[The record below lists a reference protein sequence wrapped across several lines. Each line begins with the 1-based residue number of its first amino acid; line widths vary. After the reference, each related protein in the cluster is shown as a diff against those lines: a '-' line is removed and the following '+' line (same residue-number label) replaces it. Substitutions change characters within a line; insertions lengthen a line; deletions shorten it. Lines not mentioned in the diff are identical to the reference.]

1 MTASM
6 KTLVIKLRDI
16 AQHPLAPLIAL
27 FGLALLS
34 YGIYVTWMG
43 FYWDD
48 WPISW
53 LSHISDA
60 DSIKYFQFQR
70 PLSGLVIY
78 IGNKIFG
85 EVPLN
90 WQIFTFLLRYGS
102 AVAAWWL
109 IRTIWPTENV
119 RAFMVA
125 ALFLVFPGFSQ
136 QFVSVN
142 SAPHLVAL
150 ILFLVSVTLMV
161 TAERTA
167 APWGLRAAALASA
180 LLAMLTSD
188 YFHGLE
194 LARPFILWLALD
206 GKKKSVRSVALA
218 WLPYLALLIAV
229 LAWHS
234 YISRYG
240 AYSLDLLDAIR
251 ANPLPA
257 LQQFIG
263 TVLTDFRVA
272 TWDVWVR
279 TFALPSAN
287 LIGQSGVRYFWLL
300 AAAALAGTATFLFLQ
315 NSRNKDRRWS
325 MEAIALGAIMLLG
338 GGIVFWI
345 PQLPFSLSFPS
356 DRLALPMMLGS
367 SLLLAG
373 LIDYAIKSRAIQAI
387 VFSIFIG
394 LAVGLHFLNALAF
407 RIDWQSQITFLNQLA
422 WRVPG
427 LTHAT
432 TLVSEELPFAHESD
446 NSMAAPINWMYAPDL
461 DPPAEYYDWE
471 YRIEN
476 FIDLPYMVR
485 YLDLRISGG
494 HMPSLEEAAEYEAT
508 YRFFIFRGSSADVLL
523 LYFQP
528 PYCLRVLDPVYDAG
542 HPHLLGADFYANNPE
557 LIDPVFSRE
566 FPAFPELTIAAL
578 PFSDTTLINTG
589 LLAKREWPEDVLGEQ
604 KPPDWCFYF
613 EQGELARQ
621 LGDWPH
627 VAAIG
632 DEGLAEFEPRHAS
645 ELPVFIEGYAH
656 VGQWEKAEDLTS
668 RALEMDASTQIMLC
682 STWGRIQ
689 NAFAGDPDAFELT
702 ERVQS
707 DLACD

>member
-1 MTASM
+1 M
-6 KTLVIKLRDI
+6 KTLATKLRDL
-16 AQHPLAPLIAL
+16 AQHTLAAPVAL
-27 FGLALLS
+27 FGLALVC
-34 YGIYVTWMG
+34 YGIYVNWMG

-53 LSHISDA
+53 LSSISDA
-60 DSIKYFQFQR
+60 ESIKYFQFQR

-85 EVPLN
+85 EIPLY
-90 WQIFTFLLRYGS
+90 WQIFTFLLRYSS
-102 AVAAWWL
+102 AVAVWWL
-109 IRTIWPTENV
+109 IRTVWPADKV
-119 RAFMVA
+119 RTFWVA

-150 ILFLVSVTLMV
+150 ISFLVSVTLMV
-161 TAERTA
+161 KAEQA
-167 APWGLRAAALASA
+167 ASPWGLRGMALATA

-206 GKKKSVRSVALA
+206 AKQKTIRNVAVA
-218 WLPYLALLIAV
+218 WAPYLALLIAV
-229 LAWHS
+229 LLWHS

-251 ANPLPA
+251 VNPLPA
-257 LQQFIG
+257 LQQFVG
-263 TVLTDFRVA
+263 TVLTDLRVA
-272 TWDVWVR
+272 TLDIWAR
-279 TFALPSAN
+279 AFTFPSAD
-287 LIGQSGVRYFWLL
+287 LAGQSGVRYFWLL
-300 AAAALAGTATFLFLQ
+300 AAAALAGTATFQFLQ
-315 NSRNKDRRWS
+315 NNQSKDREWRL
-325 MEAIALGAIMLLG
+325 EAIALGLIMLLV

-373 LIDYAIKSRAIQAI
+373 VIDFAIRPKVVRAI
-387 VFSIFIG
+387 VFSVFIG

-407 RIDWQSQITFLNQLA
+407 RIDWQSQVTFLNQLA

-427 LTHAT
+427 LVHAT
-432 TLVSEELPFAHESD
+432 TLVSEELPFEHESD

-461 DPPAEYYDWE
+461 DPPTDYYDWE
-471 YRIEN
+471 YKIED

-523 LYFQP
+523 LYYQP
-528 PYCLRVLDPVYDAG
+528 PYCLRVLDSIYDAG
-542 HPHLLGADFYANNPE
+542 HPHLLGADFYADKPE

-566 FPAFPELTIAAL
+566 FPAFPELTVAAL
-578 PFSDTTLINTG
+578 PFSDTTLINTD
-589 LLAKREWPEDVLGEQ
+589 LLARREWPDEVLGAQ
-604 KPPDWCFYF
+604 HLPDWCFYF
-613 EQGELARQ
+613 EQAELARQ
-621 LGDWPH
+621 LRDWPH
-627 VAAIG
+627 VAALG
-632 DEGLAEFEPRHAS
+632 DGGLAEFEPRHAS
-645 ELPVFIEGYAH
+645 ELPVFVEGYAH
-656 VGQWEKAEDLTS
+656 VGQWATAEALTS
-668 RALEMDASTQIMLC
+668 RAFGMDASMQIMLC
-682 STWGRIQ
+682 NTWGRIQ
-689 NAFAGDPDAFELT
+689 NSFAYDPDAFEIT

-707 DLACD
+707 DLVCE

>member
-6 KTLVIKLRDI
+6 KTLVSKLRDI
-16 AQHPLAPLIAL
+16 AQHPLAALTAL

-34 YGIYVTWMG
+34 YGVYVTWMG

-85 EVPLN
+85 EVPLY

-102 AVAAWWL
+102 AVATWWL
-109 IRTIWPTENV
+109 IGTIWPAEKA
-119 RAFMVA
+119 RAFLVA

-161 TAERTA
+161 KAERAA
-167 APWGLRAAALASA
+167 APWGLRGAALATA

-194 LARPFILWLALD
+194 LARPFILWLAVG
-206 GKKKSVRSVALA
+206 GKRKSIQRVALA

-229 LAWHS
+229 LVWHS

-240 AYSLDLLDAIR
+240 AYSLDLLDAVR

-257 LQQFIG
+257 LQQFVG
-263 TVLTDFRVA
+263 TVLGDLRTA
-272 TWDVWVR
+272 TWGVWAP
-279 TFALPSAN
+279 TFALPSAE

-300 AAAALAGTATFLFLQ
+300 AAAALAATTAFLFLQ
-315 NSRNKDRRWS
+315 NSSNKKRRS
-325 MEAIALGAIMLLG
+325 SPEAIALGEILLLV

-367 SLLLAG
+367 SLFLAG
-373 LIDYAIKSRAIQAI
+373 LIDFAIRPKAIHAI
-387 VFSIFIG
+387 VFSVFIG
-394 LAVGLHFLNALAF
+394 LAVGFHFLNALAF
-407 RIDWQSQITFLNQLA
+407 RIDWQSQVTFLNQLA

-432 TLVSEELPFAHESD
+432 TLISEELPFEHESD
-446 NSMAAPINWMYAPDL
+446 NSLAAPINWMYAPDL
-461 DPPAEYYDWE
+461 DPPANYYDWE
-471 YRIEN
+471 YKIEN

-494 HMPSLEEAAEYEAT
+494 HMPSLEEASDYEAT

-542 HPHLLGADFYANNPE
+542 HPHLLGADFYADNPE
-557 LIDPVFSRE
+557 FIDPVFSRQ
-566 FPAFPELTIAAL
+566 FPAFPELTIDALRFSNISLIETDPETPARWPDEVFLPPRAA
-578 PFSDTTLINTG
+578 
-589 LLAKREWPEDVLGEQ
+589 
-604 KPPDWCFYF
+604 DWCFYF
-613 EQGELARQ
+613 EQAELARQ
-621 LGDWPH
+621 VGDWEWVANLGDR
-627 VAAIG
+627 
-632 DEGLAEFEPRHAS
+632 GLADFEPRHAS

-656 VGQWEKAEDLTS
+656 MGQWEKAEELTS
-668 RALEMDASTQIMLC
+668 RALGMDASMQIMLC
-682 STWGRIQ
+682 NTWGRIQ
-689 NAFAGDPDAFELT
+689 NAFAGNPDAFEITDGAQT
-702 ERVQS
+702 E
-707 DLACD
+707 LGCD